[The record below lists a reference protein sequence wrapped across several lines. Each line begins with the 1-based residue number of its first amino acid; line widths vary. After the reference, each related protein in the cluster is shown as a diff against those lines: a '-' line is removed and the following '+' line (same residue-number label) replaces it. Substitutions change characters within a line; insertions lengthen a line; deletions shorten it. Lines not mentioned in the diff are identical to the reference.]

1 MRVRSTAVTVPFAVL
16 VLGGV
21 LATSCST
28 GARDVEADAAQ
39 VELERA
45 ADALSATVLRP
56 GAERAFAR
64 EGHPVPGGLTCGSRP
79 QGDPSAPSSDADT
92 PGVSRTAG
100 TEGFEAPAS
109 PEPRGGQLEVHCTG
123 ETEDGAQAVFVGRLL
138 RAAMAERE
146 AGDDSLPGS
155 FTGSVDGEEV
165 FAMDCFQCS
174 PAAKDADKAEE
185 QVPGGEDAGQ
195 EKTENVEEANE

>member
-1 MRVRSTAVTVPFAVL
+1 MRVRSTTATATVPFAVL

-21 LATSCST
+21 LATSCSF
-28 GARDVEADAAQ
+28 GARDMEADTAQ

-56 GAERAFAR
+56 AAERAFAR

-79 QGDPSAPSSDADT
+79 RQEPSAPPSDSGT
-92 PGVSRTAG
+92 PGANRTAG

-109 PEPRGGQLEVHCTG
+109 PEPRGGRLEVHCSG

-138 RAAMAERE
+138 RTAMAERE

-155 FTGSVDGEEV
+155 FTGSIDGAEV

-174 PAAKDADKAEE
+174 PAAKEAGE
-185 QVPGGEDAGQ
+185 QVPGGQDAGK
-195 EKTENVEEANE
+195 EKAENVEEADE

>member
-1 MRVRSTAVTVPFAVL
+1 MRIRSTAAVPFAVL

-21 LATSCST
+21 LATSCSF
-28 GARDVEADAAQ
+28 GARDMEADTAQ

-56 GAERAFAR
+56 AAERAFAR

-79 QGDPSAPSSDADT
+79 QQEPSAPPSDSGT
-92 PGVSRTAG
+92 PGANRTAG

-109 PEPRGGQLEVHCTG
+109 PGSRGGRLEVHCSG

-138 RAAMAERE
+138 RTAMAERE

-155 FTGSVDGEEV
+155 FTGSVDGAEV

-174 PAAKDADKAEE
+174 PAAGE
-185 QVPGGEDAGQ
+185 QAPGGQDAGK
-195 EKTENVEEANE
+195 EKAENVEEADE